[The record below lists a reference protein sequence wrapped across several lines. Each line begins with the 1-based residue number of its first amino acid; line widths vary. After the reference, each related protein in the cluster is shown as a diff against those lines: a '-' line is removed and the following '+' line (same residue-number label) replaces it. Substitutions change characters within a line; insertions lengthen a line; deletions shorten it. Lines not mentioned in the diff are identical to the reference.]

1 MRILI
6 IRVTKMQIFISQ
18 DNNGNSSVVGNTS
31 NKKVVSSGTGIAAIA
46 ATTVS
51 GIASTQ
57 AAVVSGSKK
66 GNLNTGQKPK
76 KTRYGIL
83 HCYKSL
89 FQN

>member
-1 MRILI
+1 M
-6 IRVTKMQIFISQ
+6 
-18 DNNGNSSVVGNTS
+18 
-31 NKKVVSSGTGIAAIA
+31 VSSGTGIAAIA

-76 KTRYGIL
+76 KTRYVIFQ
-83 HCYKSL
+83 CYKSTFL
-89 FQN
+89 N